1 MVTAHDAFGYFG
13 QTYGIEVVALQGIS
27 TEADI
32 GAWDVS
38 NLVQF
43 IVAKKIPALFVE
55 TAIPHRTLQAV
66 VDAVQAQGMQV
77 MLGAELYT
85 DALGDAA
92 SAADT
97 YVKMVEHNVRAIV
110 EGLSRNSAISRR
122 GVFN

>member
-1 MVTAHDAFGYFG
+1 MLLHQWIQAQVVSLSPERRILVTAHDAFGYFG

-32 GAWDVS
+32 GAWDVN

-66 VDAVQAQGMQV
+66 VDAVQRAGYAGDA
-77 MLGAELYT
+77 GAELYYGC
-85 DALGDAA
+85 AWRCGIG
-92 SAADT
+92 SG
-97 YVKMVEHNVRAIV
+97 YICKN
-110 EGLSRNSAISRR
+110 G
-122 GVFN
+122 